1 MQLNQ
6 FFKSIIDTDRQ
17 AVVVCDTEH
26 TIIYMNPSAEKKY
39 EKRGGASLVG
49 RSILD
54 CHSPKSR
61 ESILK
66 IVEWFSKSK
75 DNNIVHTFYNKND
88 NIDFYMIALRDENGE
103 LIGYYEK
110 HENRNV
116 DDMKFYDYE

>member
-26 TIIYMNPSAEKKY
+26 TIIYMNPSAEKRY
-39 EKRGGASLVG
+39 EKRGGVMLIG
-49 RSILD
+49 QSILD

-88 NIDFYMIALRDENGE
+88 NIDFYMIALRDEKGE

>member
-1 MQLNQ
+1 MELNQ
-6 FFKSIIDTDRQ
+6 FFKSVIDTDRQ
-17 AVVVCDTEH
+17 AVVICNKEH
-26 TIIYMNPSAEKKY
+26 TIIYMNPAAIKRY
-39 EKRGGASLVG
+39 NKRGGVMLIG
-49 RSILD
+49 QSILD

-75 DNNIVHTFYNKND
+75 DNNIVHTFYNKN
-88 NIDFYMIALRDENGE
+88 NNTDFYMIALRDENGE